1 MNKTIKQ
8 IADELSKMN
17 EGNQS
22 LIQEYKKDPRKG
34 VQQLIAKWEKKQ
46 LEKHIERNRFHE
58 MSQYEQN
65 LYNNGIQYIAGID
78 EVGRG
83 PLAGPVVA
91 AAVILPKDF
100 FLPGL
105 DDSKKLSEQKREEL
119 FEQIKATAVSIGIG
133 IIDAKK
139 IDEVNIYQATKLAM
153 KQAISKLSITPEHLL
168 VDAMKI
174 TIDIP
179 QTSIIKGDSK
189 SYSIAAS
196 SIIAKVTRDRL
207 MKRLANDFPQY
218 GFEKHMGYGTGLH
231 LNALNTFGV
240 TDLHRR
246 SYSPVQQLLEGRDKN
261 EIT

>member
-8 IADELSKMN
+8 IADELLMVN
-17 EGNQS
+17 DENDS
-22 LIQEYKKDPRKG
+22 LIHEYKKDPRKG
-34 VQQLIAKWEKKQ
+34 VQQLIAKWEKAQ
-46 LEKHIERNRFHE
+46 QEIQRERTRFQE

-65 LYNNGIQYIAGID
+65 LYNKGISYIAGID

-91 AAVILPKDF
+91 AAVILPKNF

-105 DDSKKLSEQKREEL
+105 DDSKKISEQKREEL
-119 FEQIKATAVSIGIG
+119 FQQITSQAVTFGIG

-153 KQAISKLSITPEHLL
+153 KQAILKLSIKPEHLL
-168 VDAMKI
+168 IDAMEI
-174 TIDIP
+174 QVDIP

-189 SYSIAAS
+189 SYSIAAG

-207 MKRLANDFPQY
+207 MRRVAIDYPQY
-218 GFEKHMGYGTGLH
+218 GFEKHMGYGTGMH
-231 LNALNTFGV
+231 FNALNTFGV
-240 TDLHRR
+240 TEYHRR
-246 SYSPVQQLLEGRDKN
+246 SYSPVQQLLEGREKN
-261 EIT
+261 ENT